1 MACSCQFLLLEKLK
15 FHILNG
21 QELKKKM
28 TQQSLIY
35 NKKGCSKW
43 TSELYNLLKNTF
55 SITDHFVKSQEKLN
69 QATKNPIILQ
79 SVLSSITRGSEVD
92 QWFSHPSDCSLVC
105 HVIKPLP
112 SQTTQGSEVKW
123 FRSVC
128 AQIIFTELHLFSS
141 LLLQMTDLPLVKKVM
156 LLIFLTLHF
165 KIA

>member
-1 MACSCQFLLLEKLK
+1 MEFVIYEKMACSCQFLLLEKLK

-43 TSELYNLLKNTF
+43 TSELYNLLKNIF

-69 QATKNPIILQ
+69 QAAQNPIILQ
-79 SVLSSITRGSEVD
+79 SVLSSIRRRSKVD
-92 QWFSHPSDCSLVC
+92 QWFSHPYDSSLVC
-105 HVIKPLP
+105 HAIKPLP

-123 FRSVC
+123 LRSVC
-128 AQIIFTELHLFSS
+128 AQIIFT
-141 LLLQMTDLPLVKKVM
+141 
-156 LLIFLTLHF
+156 
-165 KIA
+165 

>member
-15 FHILNG
+15 FHILKG

-55 SITDHFVKSQEKLN
+55 SITDHFVKSQEKLH

-79 SVLSSITRGSEVD
+79 NVLSSIRRRSEVD
-92 QWFSHPSDCSLVC
+92 QWFSHSSDCSLVC